1 MFKTSVLGKQSNE
14 PEFLWQCIDYFASF
28 NDIDLID
35 LPALGRTFWYGM
47 STLYWITCHEIFG
60 DGNIWSIIQKVFVEV

>member
-1 MFKTSVLGKQSNE
+1 MSLSFFGNVLIILRLSIT
-14 PEFLWQCIDYFASF
+14 W

-35 LPALGRTFWYGM
+35 LPALGRTFWHGM